1 MAKMVDT
8 DLNEQNNS
16 DFILVASDIKKSFN
30 NVEVLHGVDFT
41 LKRGEVHGIVGQ
53 NGAGKSTLMKIINGV
68 YTRDKGTIAIN
79 GEPVNYDSPIGANKH
94 GISMVYQ
101 EFSLVPSMPVMRNL
115 FLAHEDMRGPL
126 CDDSMMREK
135 ARKLFKELEV
145 NINPDAAISQLSV
158 GERQIVEI
166 AKAISHNASVLIMD
180 EPTSSLSSVEINSL
194 FSLIHR
200 LKKDGISIIFVSHHL
215 NEVIKICDRVTVI
228 RDGNVALAKE
238 VKDTNLEEVIT
249 AMIGKKIE
257 RNNNRGSRVI
267 DRSNPLLEVKGLS
280 SPHQYT
286 DISFNLFPGE
296 ILGIAGVLGSGRTE
310 LLKSLFG
317 IIQAS
322 SGSVFLDGKKVN
334 FHHPADAIESGLML
348 VPEDR
353 RKMGLV
359 LGGTVR
365 TNVLLP
371 IWKRLVNFLF
381 IRDREGTEIVN
392 QYVKELNIKT
402 TGIQQVVQRLSGGNQ
417 QKVVFAKSMACK
429 PKILMLDDPTVGVD
443 IETKKEVANIIHNI
457 AASGDSVLLVSSEMD
472 ELATIC
478 DRILVFQR
486 GRIVEEIDCQKTP
499 VTEEVLMK
507 AIQGVVPA

>member
-1 MAKMVDT
+1 
-8 DLNEQNNS
+8 
-16 DFILVASDIKKSFN
+16 
-30 NVEVLHGVDFT
+30 
-41 LKRGEVHGIVGQ
+41 
-53 NGAGKSTLMKIINGV
+53 
-68 YTRDKGTIAIN
+68 
-79 GEPVNYDSPIGANKH
+79 
-94 GISMVYQ
+94 
-101 EFSLVPSMPVMRNL
+101 
-115 FLAHEDMRGPL
+115 
-126 CDDSMMREK
+126 
-135 ARKLFKELEV
+135 
-145 NINPDAAISQLSV
+145 
-158 GERQIVEI
+158 
-166 AKAISHNASVLIMD
+166 
-180 EPTSSLSSVEINSL
+180 
-194 FSLIHR
+194 
-200 LKKDGISIIFVSHHL
+200 
-215 NEVIKICDRVTVI
+215 VI

>member
-8 DLNEQNNS
+8 TQNKS
-16 DFILVASDIKKSFN
+16 DFILVATGIKKSFN

-41 LKRGEVHGIVGQ
+41 LRRGEVHGIVGQ

-68 YTRDKGTIAIN
+68 YTRDEGTITVN
-79 GEPVNYDSPIGANKH
+79 GKLVYYDSPLDANKH

-101 EFSLVPSMPVMRNL
+101 EFSLVPSMSVMRNL
-115 FLAHEDMRGPL
+115 FLAHEDMKGAF
-126 CDDSMMREK
+126 CNDDVMREK

-145 NINPDAAISQLSV
+145 NINPDSVISQLSV

-194 FSLIHR
+194 FSLIQR
-200 LKKDGISIIFVSHHL
+200 LKKEGISIIFVSHHL

-228 RDGNVALAKE
+228 RDGNVALAEE
-238 VKDTNLEEVIT
+238 VKKTNLEAIIT

-257 RNNNRGSRVI
+257 KNTDRGTRVINRGDPI
-267 DRSNPLLEVKGLS
+267 LKVKGLS
-280 SPHQYT
+280 SPNQYT
-286 DISFNLFPGE
+286 DISFDLFPGE
-296 ILGIAGVLGSGRTE
+296 IMGIAGVLGSGRTE

-317 IIQAS
+317 IIQPNT
-322 SGSVFLDGKKVN
+322 GSILLEGNKVD
-334 FHHPADAIESGLML
+334 FRHPADAIDSGLML

-365 TNVLLP
+365 SNVLLP
-371 IWKRLVNFLF
+371 IWKRLAKFLF
-381 IRDREGTEIVN
+381 IRDREGTQIVN
-392 QYVKELNIKT
+392 QFIKDLNIKT
-402 TGIQQVVQRLSGGNQ
+402 TSIHQVVQRLSGGNQ
-417 QKVVFAKSMACK
+417 QKIVFAKSMACK

-443 IETKKEVANIIHNI
+443 IETKKEVANIIHRV
-457 AASGDSVLLVSSEMD
+457 AANGDSVLLVSSEMD

-486 GRIVEEIDCQKTP
+486 GKIVEEIDCHKTS

-507 AIQGVVPA
+507 AIQGVVPV